1 MKKLIIKNLTK
12 IFYPLVK
19 ICIRE
24 EIQLNNLIDV
34 LKQLYVDVSIKET
47 LSDKK
52 ITDSRISLI
61 TGVHRKDVKKIR
73 AKKSKFDIT
82 QTVNPL
88 KSSIISMWIGD
99 NRFSKKDGTPKA
111 LKKNGLNSFETLTN
125 LLTKDIPSKTILDEF
140 RDRHIV
146 FLNKEDNSI
155 SLNLDAMV
163 SNNEPEINFDF
174 LGDNVGD
181 HINSI
186 NNNIYNK
193 NNKLIEKAV
202 FFKNIS
208 VSSIDRIESKSI
220 KMSTKLLSD
229 INRLAHELPEKDE
242 EVSRFRLGVY
252 FYRDD
257 YDKK

>member
-73 AKKSKFDIT
+73 AKKSKFDVT

-99 NRFSKKDGTPKA
+99 NRFSKNDGTPKA

-140 RDRHIV
+140 KDRHIV

-208 VSSIDRIESKSI
+208 ISSIDRIENKSK
-220 KMSTKLLSD
+220 KMTSKLLSD

-242 EVSRFRLGVY
+242 NVSRFRLGVY